1 MKSRFIKMAIVAA
14 SALAFMNC
22 GDDAAN
28 SVSNAI
34 GDNGIPGVEQPGEPI
49 IDPITGEVIQP
60 ADPEA
65 QLPADGPSEG
75 QPGVQPGEGE
85 TVGPNVPG
93 GEESVVLGGSDPS
106 APSEQPIESSS
117 SVDDSR
123 NQYCNANPT
132 ASICGNMDV
141 IPMPDEGKSSSS
153 VVPEVS
159 SSSEK
164 VPEPESSS
172 SVEEPVQ
179 QAPKGI
185 FLAYDTDENKNYMEV
200 EYFTNTGDNGGAV
213 LAYPKRLSETQKHG
227 VVLWGPGG
235 GSKPTDYE
243 GLIKRLASHGF
254 VVIATSE
261 SPDGTGR
268 GKPAL
273 DWLEK
278 KNNTPGDPLYQKL
291 DMTKVGASGHSMG
304 GLQSEEMLIAD
315 DRVITAILNNSGDM
329 GHQDGA
335 RVPANKTF
343 AIVYGEGGME
353 RPNAEADYGNPG
365 VKAPACLIKM
375 TGGVK
380 GNPPECQNGECGWGH
395 GSGPWGGVAATVAWM
410 RWHLGGED
418 FRKADFVGAT
428 GRYIDGA
435 IIGQQGYWKGQCK
448 NF

>member
-22 GDDAAN
+22 GDDATN

-65 QLPADGPSEG
+65 QIPADGPSEG
-75 QPGVQPGEGE
+75 QPVVQPGEGE
-85 TVGPNVPG
+85 TVGPNVSG
-93 GEESVVLGGSDPS
+93 GEESVVPGGSDPIVPGEVVD
-106 APSEQPIESSS
+106 PSLPTENPAVGPESS
-117 SVDDSR
+117 
-123 NQYCNANPT
+123 A
-132 ASICGNMDV
+132 DV
-141 IPMPDEGKSSSS
+141 EAPASSSS

-164 VPEPESSS
+164 APEPESSS

-185 FLAYDTDENKNYMEV
+185 FLANDTDENKNYMEV
-200 EYFTNTGDNGGAV
+200 EYFTKTGDNGGAV

-235 GSKPTDYE
+235 GTEPTAYE

-304 GLQSEEMLIAD
+304 GLQSEKMLLGD
-315 DRVITAILNNSGDM
+315 DRVITAVLNNSGAFD
-329 GHQDGA
+329 HA
-335 RVPANKTF
+335 TAAKVSKSKTI

-353 RPNAEADYGNPG
+353 RPNAEGDYYS
-365 VKAPACLIKM
+365 VKAGMVPACLLKM
-375 TGGVK
+375 TGGK
-380 GNPPECQNGECGWGH
+380 GNECQNGECGWGH
-395 GSGPWGGVAATVAWM
+395 GSGPWGGMAATVAWM

-418 FRKADFVGAT
+418 FRKKDFVGTSGA
-428 GRYIDGA
+428 YINGP
-435 IIGQQGYWKGQCK
+435 IVGESGNWKGQCI